1 MKTLMRIV
9 SVLTLIAGV
18 ISLVA
23 GGMNTGVFCAG
34 FGETLAAIL
43 TAVVV
48 LLLMP
53 GVLMDVI
60 CGLLG
65 LRAAKRPGGSTAAI
79 VFGVLIGGA
88 FSGIVTSLTENFI
101 NPLISFITGAVSYTG
116 ADIAQFASNFV
127 STVINFLIT
136 ALILFF
142 LLKGMNKLLSLG
154 KKPAAPAAP
163 TTKKC
168 PYCQSE
174 IPIAATRCPHC
185 TSVLEEAE
193 VKA

>member
-1 MKTLMRIV
+1 MRIV

-23 GGMNTGVFCAG
+23 GGMNTGVFYAG

-65 LRAAKRPGGSTAAI
+65 LHAAKRPGGSTAAI
-79 VFGVLIGGA
+79 VFGVIPGA
-88 FSGIVTSLTENFI
+88 VNIAVSPSLQHVLGIVL
-101 NPLISFITGAVSYTG
+101 PALYLICA
-116 ADIAQFASNFV
+116 IA
-127 STVINFLIT
+127 
-136 ALILFF
+136 
-142 LLKGMNKLLSLG
+142 LKARK
-154 KKPAAPAAP
+154 
-163 TTKKC
+163 
-168 PYCQSE
+168 Q
-174 IPIAATRCPHC
+174 
-185 TSVLEEAE
+185 EEE
-193 VKA
+193 VK